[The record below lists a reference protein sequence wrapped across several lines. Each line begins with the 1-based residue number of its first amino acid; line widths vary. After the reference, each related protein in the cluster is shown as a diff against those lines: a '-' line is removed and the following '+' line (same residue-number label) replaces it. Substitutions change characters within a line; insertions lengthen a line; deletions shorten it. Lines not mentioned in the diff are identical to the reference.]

1 MSKSEQLIIST
12 DASFNGETGNTGISA
27 ILYDEDGQ
35 TALFATGKRICV
47 KNNTE
52 AEMAAV
58 LYALEEIPNVNQ
70 KILIRSDSQNT
81 IYILQ
86 NEKGT
91 DADLMRLKKRIL
103 QRIEQSNLTIE
114 YKWIPREENSMADAV
129 ASLAARNGKI
139 WARKN

>member
-12 DASFNGETGNTGISA
+12 DASFSEETGNAGISA
-27 ILYDEDGQ
+27 VLYDEDGQ
-35 TALFATGKRICV
+35 KALFATGKRICT

-52 AEMAAV
+52 AEMSAV

-86 NEKGT
+86 NEKSM